1 MKIISVIFLTLFIV
15 GCSSTQS
22 EKVSLKETQKPQVET
37 TQQYTPAPPKNS
49 FKPKVVQVD
58 NYTSEYM
65 YPSKKMQPT
74 PVNQVDQEEQN
85 TATETMTKEEC
96 IRHACTTVGIA
107 FHSIKD
113 YRHASDCF
121 CTDHVHP
128 GFTFWNEG
136 IILEYVREAV
146 VEKLRRDGYTVA
158 TVTDSN
164 K

>member
-96 IRHACTTVGIA
+96 IAMIGEEKFEKYTQMFSSEA
-107 FHSIKD
+107 SAIK
-113 YRHASDCF
+113 RCMLLKAMRNH
-121 CTDHVHP
+121 
-128 GFTFWNEG
+128 
-136 IILEYVREAV
+136 
-146 VEKLRRDGYTVA
+146 
-158 TVTDSN
+158 
-164 K
+164 

>member
-22 EKVSLKETQKPQVET
+22 EKVSPKETQKPQVET

-96 IRHACTTVGIA
+96 IAMIGEEKFEKYTQMFSSEA
-107 FHSIKD
+107 AAIK
-113 YRHASDCF
+113 RCMLLKAM
-121 CTDHVHP
+121 
-128 GFTFWNEG
+128 
-136 IILEYVREAV
+136 
-146 VEKLRRDGYTVA
+146 
-158 TVTDSN
+158 SN
-164 K
+164 H

>member
-74 PVNQVDQEEQN
+74 PINQVDQEEQN

-96 IRHACTTVGIA
+96 IAMIGEEKFEKYTQMFSSEA
-107 FHSIKD
+107 AAIK
-113 YRHASDCF
+113 RCMLLKAM
-121 CTDHVHP
+121 
-128 GFTFWNEG
+128 
-136 IILEYVREAV
+136 
-146 VEKLRRDGYTVA
+146 
-158 TVTDSN
+158 SN
-164 K
+164 H

>member
-85 TATETMTKEEC
+85 TATETMKKEEC
-96 IRHACTTVGIA
+96 IAMIGEEKFEKYTQMFSSEA
-107 FHSIKD
+107 AAIK
-113 YRHASDCF
+113 RCMLLKAM
-121 CTDHVHP
+121 
-128 GFTFWNEG
+128 
-136 IILEYVREAV
+136 
-146 VEKLRRDGYTVA
+146 
-158 TVTDSN
+158 SN
-164 K
+164 H